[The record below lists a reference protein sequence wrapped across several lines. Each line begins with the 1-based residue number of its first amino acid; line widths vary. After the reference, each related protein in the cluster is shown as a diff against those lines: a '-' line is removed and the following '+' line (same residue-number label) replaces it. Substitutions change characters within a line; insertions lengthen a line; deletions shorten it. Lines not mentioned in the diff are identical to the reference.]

1 MKNMIGKALL
11 LASTLM
17 FSITGTSCSN
27 DDAATPEQEKKYDM
41 TGFAKGADVSWL
53 TELESNGTLFY
64 DANGKPQE
72 CMALLRD
79 LGMNSIRLR
88 VWVNPDGGWCGK
100 DDVVAKAWRAH
111 KLGMRLMID
120 FHYSDTW
127 ADPGKQYVPAAWKD
141 YSFEQMKQAV
151 ADHTRDVLTA
161 LKERNIDVEWVQVG
175 NETSDGMLWNDADG
189 ADALAVTGRASKNM
203 ANFAAYVNAGYNA
216 VKAVYPDAKV
226 IVHLDKGNK
235 LSQYTWMF
243 DGLKQHGAKW
253 DVIGMSLYPDWITD
267 QTWQQVSDDCLAN
280 MQTLATKYGCNVI
293 LSDAPV
299 GSPIVNE
306 PNVLM
311 VMNNPSLDKY
321 ENAVQPGGKIFL
333 DSALIG
339 RKVVRTDVEAYYVPA
354 TKLAMEM
361 GAPTLANMI
370 LLGALIAKTGCV
382 QDSSLA
388 EALHKVIPARKA
400 DLFDLNMQALQVG
413 KDYKA

>member
-27 DDAATPEQEKKYDM
+27 DDDVTPEQEKKYDM

-53 TELESNGTLFY
+53 TEFESNGALFY

-100 DDVVAKAWRAH
+100 DDVVAKAWRAQ

-141 YSFEQMKQAV
+141 YTFEQMKQAV

-175 NETSDGMLWNDADG
+175 NETSDGMLWNNADG

-203 ANFAAYVNAGYNA
+203 ANFAAYVNAGYDA

-253 DVIGMSLYPDWITD
+253 DVIGMSLYPDWIAD
-267 QTWQQVSDDCLAN
+267 HTWQQVSDDCLAN

-293 LSDAPV
+293 LSEI
-299 GSPIVNE
+299 G
-306 PNVLM
+306 M
-311 VMNNPSLDKY
+311 VWNS
-321 ENAVQPGGKIFL
+321 ENAAPFL
-333 DSALIG
+333 KKMVDGCKALSICEGVFYWEPETYGNLNGYDKGAFDDSG
-339 RKVVRTDVEAYYVPA
+339 R
-354 TKLAMEM
+354 
-361 GAPTLANMI
+361 PT
-370 LLGALIAKTGCV
+370 V
-382 QDSSLA
+382 
-388 EALHKVIPARKA
+388 
-400 DLFDLNMQALQVG
+400 ALQEAF
-413 KDYKA
+413 K

>member
-100 DDVVAKAWRAH
+100 DDVVAKAWRAQ
-111 KLGMRLMID
+111 KLGMRLMIN

-141 YSFEQMKQAV
+141 YTFEQMKQAV

-293 LSDAPV
+293 LSEI
-299 GSPIVNE
+299 G
-306 PNVLM
+306 M
-311 VMNNPSLDKY
+311 VWNS
-321 ENAVQPGGKIFL
+321 ENAAPFLKKMVDGCKALTICEGVFYWEPETYGNLNSYDKGAFDDSGK
-333 DSALIG
+333 
-339 RKVVRTDVEAYYVPA
+339 
-354 TKLAMEM
+354 
-361 GAPTLANMI
+361 PT
-370 LLGALIAKTGCV
+370 V
-382 QDSSLA
+382 
-388 EALHKVIPARKA
+388 
-400 DLFDLNMQALQVG
+400 ALQEAF
-413 KDYKA
+413 K

>member
-27 DDAATPEQEKKYDM
+27 DAAATPEQEKKYDM

-141 YSFEQMKQAV
+141 YNFEQMKQAV

-293 LSDAPV
+293 LSEI
-299 GSPIVNE
+299 G
-306 PNVLM
+306 M
-311 VMNNPSLDKY
+311 VWNS
-321 ENAVQPGGKIFL
+321 ENAAPFLKKMVDGCKALSICEGVFYWEPETYGNLNGYDKGAFDDSGK
-333 DSALIG
+333 
-339 RKVVRTDVEAYYVPA
+339 
-354 TKLAMEM
+354 
-361 GAPTLANMI
+361 PT
-370 LLGALIAKTGCV
+370 V
-382 QDSSLA
+382 
-388 EALHKVIPARKA
+388 
-400 DLFDLNMQALQVG
+400 ALQEAF
-413 KDYKA
+413 K

>member
-27 DDAATPEQEKKYDM
+27 DDAVTPEQEKKYDM

-64 DANGKPQE
+64 DANGKSQE

-100 DDVVAKAWRAH
+100 DDVVAKAWRAQ

-127 ADPGKQYVPAAWKD
+127 ADPSKQYVPAAWKD
-141 YSFEQMKQAV
+141 YTFEQMKQAV

-293 LSDAPV
+293 LSEI
-299 GSPIVNE
+299 G
-306 PNVLM
+306 M
-311 VMNNPSLDKY
+311 VWNS
-321 ENAVQPGGKIFL
+321 ENAAPFLKKMVDGCKALSICEGMFYWEPETYGNLNGYDKGAFDDSGK
-333 DSALIG
+333 
-339 RKVVRTDVEAYYVPA
+339 
-354 TKLAMEM
+354 
-361 GAPTLANMI
+361 PT
-370 LLGALIAKTGCV
+370 V
-382 QDSSLA
+382 
-388 EALHKVIPARKA
+388 
-400 DLFDLNMQALQVG
+400 ALQEAF
-413 KDYKA
+413 K

>member
-27 DDAATPEQEKKYDM
+27 DDAVTPEQEKKYDM

-100 DDVVAKAWRAH
+100 DDVVAKAWRAQ

-141 YSFEQMKQAV
+141 YTFEQMKQAV

-203 ANFAAYVNAGYNA
+203 ANFAAYVNAGYDA

-280 MQTLATKYGCNVI
+280 MQTLSTKYGCNVI
-293 LSDAPV
+293 LSEI
-299 GSPIVNE
+299 G
-306 PNVLM
+306 M
-311 VMNNPSLDKY
+311 VWNS
-321 ENAVQPGGKIFL
+321 ENAAPFL
-333 DSALIG
+333 KKMVDGCKALSICEGVFYWEPETYGNLNGYDKGAFDDSG
-339 RKVVRTDVEAYYVPA
+339 R
-354 TKLAMEM
+354 
-361 GAPTLANMI
+361 PT
-370 LLGALIAKTGCV
+370 V
-382 QDSSLA
+382 
-388 EALHKVIPARKA
+388 
-400 DLFDLNMQALQVG
+400 ALQEAF
-413 KDYKA
+413 K

>member
-27 DDAATPEQEKKYDM
+27 DDTATPEQEKKYDM

-53 TELESNGTLFY
+53 TELESNGALFY

-100 DDVVAKAWRAH
+100 DDVVAKAWRAQ

-141 YSFEQMKQAV
+141 YTFEQMKQAV

-293 LSDAPV
+293 LSEI
-299 GSPIVNE
+299 G
-306 PNVLM
+306 M
-311 VMNNPSLDKY
+311 VWNS
-321 ENAVQPGGKIFL
+321 ENAAPFL
-333 DSALIG
+333 KKMVDGCKALSICEGVFYWEPETYGNLNGYDKGAFDDSG
-339 RKVVRTDVEAYYVPA
+339 R
-354 TKLAMEM
+354 
-361 GAPTLANMI
+361 PT
-370 LLGALIAKTGCV
+370 V
-382 QDSSLA
+382 
-388 EALHKVIPARKA
+388 
-400 DLFDLNMQALQVG
+400 ALQEAF
-413 KDYKA
+413 K

>member
-27 DDAATPEQEKKYDM
+27 DDAVTPEQEKKYDM

-100 DDVVAKAWRAH
+100 DDVVAKAWRAQ

-141 YSFEQMKQAV
+141 YTFEQMKQAV

-161 LKERNIDVEWVQVG
+161 LKERDIDVEWVQVG

-203 ANFAAYVNAGYNA
+203 ANFAAYVNAGYDA

-293 LSDAPV
+293 LSEI
-299 GSPIVNE
+299 G
-306 PNVLM
+306 M
-311 VMNNPSLDKY
+311 VWNS
-321 ENAVQPGGKIFL
+321 ENAAPFLKKMVDGCKALSICEGVFYWEPETYGNLNGYDKGAFDDSGK
-333 DSALIG
+333 
-339 RKVVRTDVEAYYVPA
+339 
-354 TKLAMEM
+354 
-361 GAPTLANMI
+361 PT
-370 LLGALIAKTGCV
+370 V
-382 QDSSLA
+382 
-388 EALHKVIPARKA
+388 
-400 DLFDLNMQALQVG
+400 ALQEAF
-413 KDYKA
+413 K

>member
-27 DDAATPEQEKKYDM
+27 DDAVTPEQEKKYDM

-141 YSFEQMKQAV
+141 YTFEQMKQAV

-293 LSDAPV
+293 LSEI
-299 GSPIVNE
+299 G
-306 PNVLM
+306 M
-311 VMNNPSLDKY
+311 VWNS
-321 ENAVQPGGKIFL
+321 ENAAPFLKKMVDGCKALSICKGVFYWEPETYGNLNGYDKGAFDDSGK
-333 DSALIG
+333 
-339 RKVVRTDVEAYYVPA
+339 
-354 TKLAMEM
+354 
-361 GAPTLANMI
+361 PT
-370 LLGALIAKTGCV
+370 V
-382 QDSSLA
+382 
-388 EALHKVIPARKA
+388 
-400 DLFDLNMQALQVG
+400 ALQEAF
-413 KDYKA
+413 K